1 MKTYK
6 DLDVWKESRKM
17 VKTIYSLT
25 QHFPKEELYG
35 LTQQIRRSAISIPSN
50 IAEGHGRSTAKN
62 SIQFFHIARGSLY
75 ELETQT
81 YLALD
86 LNYITEQQ
94 STQTIEQ
101 ISSIGKM
108 LNGLINYFE
117 KLK

>member
-1 MKTYK
+1 MKSYK

-17 VKTIYSLT
+17 VKTIYLLS
-25 QHFPKEELYG
+25 QNFPKEETYG
-35 LTQQIRRSAISIPSN
+35 LTQQIRRSAVSVPSN
-50 IAEGHGRSTAKN
+50 IAEGHGRNTAKD
-62 SIQFFHIARGSLY
+62 SIQFFHISRGSLY